1 MNDERPKDEIELII
15 EQDEREKQL
24 QNLRE
29 IAEQKQAD
37 AY

>member
-1 MNDERPKDEIELII
+1 MNDERPKNEIELII
-15 EQDEREKQL
+15 EQEEREKQL

>member
-1 MNDERPKDEIELII
+1 MNDNRPKDEIELII
-15 EQDEREKQL
+15 EQEEREKQL